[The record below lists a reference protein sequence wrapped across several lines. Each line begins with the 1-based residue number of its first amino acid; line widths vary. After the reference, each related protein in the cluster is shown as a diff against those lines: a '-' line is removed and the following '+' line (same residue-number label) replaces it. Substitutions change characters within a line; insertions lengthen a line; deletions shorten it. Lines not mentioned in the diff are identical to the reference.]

1 MVSLVGIAG
10 SSDLNRTPLDQML
23 WIILFLT
30 LSGIALTIGRFF
42 VCLRIHRVEDVKNE
56 SLDAM
61 QDVKFIKNGENV
73 FEQESTYVRE
83 IPEGCAQCD
92 QCGEIAK
99 ENEMDYLDG
108 TNVCLDLLV

>member
-1 MVSLVGIAG
+1 M
-10 SSDLNRTPLDQML
+10 
-23 WIILFLT
+23 
-30 LSGIALTIGRFF
+30 
-42 VCLRIHRVEDVKNE
+42 
-56 SLDAM
+56 
-61 QDVKFIKNGENV
+61 

-99 ENEMDYLDG
+99 ENEMEYLDG